1 MAAAQPP
8 GQSGPVNAEMTQLI
22 RPTIIIALYAL
33 LLPAFGPLLD
43 HHFVE
48 WQHNHGHLYLDGR
61 GGVGAAGHIHIYE
74 MPGRHRHS
82 PVEPAAKRD
91 NPDAA
96 IAYSTA
102 YDGMSSGLAYLSL
115 TAADPAPV
123 FPYDVEH
130 SGWRGY
136 ADRTMLP
143 PGALVL
149 PPRKPPRV

>member
-8 GQSGPVNAEMTQLI
+8 GQSGPVNDEMTQLI

-74 MPGRHRHS
+74 TPGRHRHS
-82 PVEPAAKRD
+82 PVDPAAGRD
-91 NPDAA
+91 NPAAA
-96 IAYSTA
+96 IAYITA
-102 YDGMSSGLAYLSL
+102 YDGINSGLAYLSL

-123 FPYDVEH
+123 FPDGADQT
-130 SGWRGY
+130 GWRGY
-136 ADRTMLP
+136 ADRTMPP